1 MELLEAIMLRHSV
14 RAYEDKKIEGSVR
27 EMLQQKIEE
36 CNRESGLHMQL
47 VLDEPKAFDSFLAH
61 YGKFSGVK
69 NYVAVVG
76 KKSEDL
82 DETCG
87 YYGEKLVLYAQ
98 TLGLNTCWVG
108 LTYSKVKDAFVLEDG
123 EKLYCVISI
132 GYGTTQGI
140 PHKSKPFEKVTK
152 TGRDIPD
159 WFREGVKA
167 ALLAPTAVNQQK
179 FTFILEDKKV
189 TAKPGMGFYSKMDL
203 GIVKYHF
210 EIGAGTENFTWK

>member
-1 MELLEAIMLRHSV
+1 M
-14 RAYEDKKIEGSVR
+14 
-27 EMLQQKIEE
+27 
-36 CNRESGLHMQL
+36 
-47 VLDEPKAFDSFLAH
+47 
-61 YGKFSGVK
+61 
-69 NYVAVVG
+69 VG

-140 PHKSKPFEKVTK
+140 PHKSKPFEKVNEDGEGYSRLVSR
-152 TGRDIPD
+152 GR
-159 WFREGVKA
+159 ESGA
-167 ALLAPTAVNQQK
+167 ACSHCGEPTEVYLY
-179 FTFILEDKKV
+179 F
-189 TAKPGMGFYSKMDL
+189 GR
-203 GIVKYHF
+203 
-210 EIGAGTENFTWK
+210 